1 MPQVLAELFGVGDEI
16 PGGVG
21 FQGRIGRTLAA
32 AALIEA
38 NDAVLF
44 GVEEAALFRVG
55 AAAGTAVEKDH
66 RLAGRVATFFKV
78 ELVDG

>member
-1 MPQVLAELFGVGDEI
+1 
-16 PGGVG
+16 
-21 FQGRIGRTLAA
+21 
-32 AALIEA
+32 
-38 NDAVLF
+38 
-44 GVEEAALFRVG
+44 VEEAALFRVG